1 MFRKVRGILNKLT
14 PEKFHKLRKELLQVG
29 LDSTHILKG
38 VILLIFD
45 KALDEPKYSCMYASL
60 CRQLCDESPNFEPP
74 PSSSTS
80 SQTTTFRRLLL
91 TKCQDEFENRR
102 RASEAYEHRHGPLS
116 PEEQE
121 QRLVAK
127 HKMLG
132 NIKFIGELGKQ
143 GLLQESILHQCVQQL
158 LLGGGGRPGGDCWQD
173 LECLCQILVTV
184 GRRLDTPKAKPLMD
198 QYFERMR
205 TLAQSPELPARI
217 RFLLRDVV
225 ELRGNRWVPRRG
237 NAEHGPRTLQQIRE
251 EASRD
256 LGIYSGGHS
265 RMSGG
270 GGGQN
275 RGASLGGGMDDVF
288 APLPMAS
295 LGTGPGVIPSD
306 RFFPYRGG
314 NASGRSSLNAGGGG
328 FLGGGGGSNYYN
340 GRNSQPPPQQFGRGQ
355 RGGEHLPP
363 RFLKKQGPG
372 SADEISLRPAQ
383 NSMVLKP
390 KTPLSFSKTTGT
402 TTTPLGPHPLAKQA
416 MKEPPIVIKQVVQDK
431 NRANRSAPDR
441 EKGATREEV
450 IARVDEL
457 LASLKLSNGT
467 ATTTTT
473 DQQGTAATIT
483 NSAVNNNGT
492 ATPPPPTTGGGGSDN
507 GLPDETSRAFEALKI
522 PRKFLADA
530 LAHAMLATLDKPQAE
545 LLPHMALAYKKDGA
559 AAYLEAL
566 QEVFGRMAALE
577 VERPLV
583 KSMVAGHV
591 ARGVAKGLVSL
602 SELAQALPQG
612 QHYPLF
618 LLVLQ
623 QLARVQG
630 RVWLT
635 QGLQQAKVDL
645 ESLLPEGGNRGPER
659 LAEVLEDRG
668 LGFLLPRLQGDLWR
682 QLKADP
688 SPTALYRW
696 LRDSLDAQQQ
706 AQPSFVHALV
716 TCLLRHILGHT
727 TMPHLLL
734 NTNSTAGGG
743 ATNNEAANTDNE
755 QQSAAI
761 QPPSSAAA
769 AAAAVV
775 PERAQLDKEREMVER
790 FQPLLRAFLGER
802 PALQLAALYALQSL
816 CHSLGF
822 PKGLLL
828 RWFVLLYDL
837 EIVEEEAFLK
847 WKEDVNDDYPGK
859 GKALFQVN
867 QWLTW
872 LEEAEEEEEEDD
884 EDCSDEGDN

>member
-1 MFRKVRGILNKLT
+1 MRGILNKLT
-14 PEKFHKLRKELLQVG
+14 PEKFQKLRRELLQVG

-74 PSSSTS
+74 PSSSAS
-80 SQTTTFRRLLL
+80 SPTTTFRRLLL

-158 LLGGGGRPGGDCWQD
+158 LLGGGGGGGGRAGTGDWQD

-205 TLAQSPELPARI
+205 TLAQTPELPARI

-237 NAEHGPRTLQQIRE
+237 AAEHGPRTLQQIRE

-256 LGIYSGGHS
+256 LGIYSGGGGHA
-265 RMSGG
+265 RLSGNS
-270 GGGQN
+270 QN
-275 RGASLGGGMDDVF
+275 RGASFGGGGMDDVF

-306 RFFPYRGG
+306 RFFPYRGSG
-314 NASGRSSLNAGGGG
+314 NASGRSSLNAGGG
-328 FLGGGGGSNYYN
+328 FLGGGGSNYYN

-390 KTPLSFSKTTGT
+390 KTPLSFSKTTGP

-473 DQQGTAATIT
+473 TTTGSADQGTAPATIT

-492 ATPPPPTTGGGGSDN
+492 TTPPTTGGGSDN

-522 PRKFLADA
+522 PRKFLAEA

-545 LLPHMALAYKKDGA
+545 LLPYMALAYKKDGS

-577 VERPLV
+577 EERPLV

-623 QLARVQG
+623 QLARSQG
-630 RVWLT
+630 RVWLA

-645 ESLLPEGGNRGPER
+645 ASLLPEGPRNGPER

-727 TMPHLLL
+727 TMPQLLL
-734 NTNSTAGGG
+734 NAEATAAA
-743 ATNNEAANTDNE
+743 ATTTTTTDNNEQQQ
-755 QQSAAI
+755 QQSAAVA
-761 QPPSSAAA
+761 PSVSA
-769 AAAAVV
+769 V
-775 PERAQLDKEREMVER
+775 PERAQLDKEREMLER

-847 WKEDVNDDYPGK
+847 WKEDVNDDFPGK

>member
-1 MFRKVRGILNKLT
+1 MRGILNKLT
-14 PEKFHKLRKELLQVG
+14 PEKFHKLRRELLQVG

-74 PSSSTS
+74 PSSSAS
-80 SQTTTFRRLLL
+80 SPTTTFRRLLL

-158 LLGGGGRPGGDCWQD
+158 LLGGGGGGGRTGTGDWQD

-205 TLAQSPELPARI
+205 TLAQAPELPARI

-225 ELRGNRWVPRRG
+225 ELRANRWVPRRG
-237 NAEHGPRTLQQIRE
+237 AAEHGPRTLQQIRE

-256 LGIYSGGHS
+256 LGIYC
-265 RMSGG
+265 GG
-270 GGGQN
+270 GGHARLSGNSQQN
-275 RGASLGGGMDDVF
+275 RGASLGGGGMDDVF

-306 RFFPYRGG
+306 RFFPYRGS
-314 NASGRSSLNAGGGG
+314 ASGRSSLNAGGGG
-328 FLGGGGGSNYYN
+328 FLGGGGSNYYN

-390 KTPLSFSKTTGT
+390 KTPLSFSKTTGP

-473 DQQGTAATIT
+473 TTTGSTDQGTAPATIT

-492 ATPPPPTTGGGGSDN
+492 TTPPTTGGGSDN

-522 PRKFLADA
+522 PRKFLAEA
-530 LAHAMLATLDKPQAE
+530 MAHAMLATLDKPQAE
-545 LLPHMALAYKKDGA
+545 LLPYMALAYKKDGS

-577 VERPLV
+577 EERPLV

-602 SELAQALPQG
+602 SELAQALPRG

-623 QLARVQG
+623 QLARTQG
-630 RVWLT
+630 RVWLA

-645 ESLLPEGGNRGPER
+645 ASLLPEGGPRAGGPER

-727 TMPHLLL
+727 TMPQLLL
-734 NTNSTAGGG
+734 SAEATAAPAA
-743 ATNNEAANTDNE
+743 ATGTTTTDNE
-755 QQSAAI
+755 QQQQSAAVA
-761 QPPSSAAA
+761 PSSVSA
-769 AAAAVV
+769 V
-775 PERAQLDKEREMVER
+775 PERAQLDKEREMLER

-837 EIVEEEAFLK
+837 EVVEEEAFLK
-847 WKEDVNDDYPGK
+847 WKEDVNDDFPGK